1 MDIRG
6 KAARLIMSHISDR
19 AWDDFN
25 DEYARVEH
33 EIRDLGIGGFCLF
46 GGQLDRTPEMI
57 RRLSECSAFPLLVAS
72 DLERGLGQQVRGAT
86 AFPSLAMCGA
96 TGDPKLAQAQG
107 WVTGSEARRVGINL
121 VFAPVADVDSEPKNP
136 IIGVRAFGT
145 APSMVAEFTRAFVRG
160 LQAAGV
166 AATAKHF
173 PGHGDTKRDSHIE
186 LPVVEVG
193 SATIHARELVPFRAA
208 IDEGVKAIMTAHV
221 AYPGLGADA
230 SVTRA
235 VSAAGGSDLADEA
248 PEKQTGLVTSRRGA
262 ADSLPA
268 TLVPAISTALLRGEL
283 GFEGL
288 VVTDALLMGG
298 ITESYGPG
306 EAAVLALEAG
316 ADVLLMP
323 ADVEAAIDGI
333 VEATES
339 GRLSEERLDASIA
352 RAEELLGW
360 VASRAMP
367 GSVPGGVLA
376 QFSESLGI
384 AFEEPATVAAAIARR
399 GVTLL
404 RDERGLI
411 PLPAEA
417 LSGAVS
423 LVAVTDPKQPDGVA
437 WLRERLE
444 SQFPGAELTILDA
457 DCSEEKA
464 NGIIDNASTSE
475 LCIIALFD
483 EISAWKG
490 HSGPDGTVATVI
502 TRLLAASRQ
511 SVVLLFAGPQ
521 LVHAVEGADAVLCC
535 YDGSQPA
542 QLAGVAALLGEAEIF
557 GRRG

>member
-1 MDIRG
+1 MDIKR

-25 DEYARVEH
+25 DEYTRVEH
-33 EIRDLGIGGFCLF
+33 QIRDLGVGGFCLF

-57 RRLSECSAFPLLVAS
+57 RRLSECSDFPLLVAS

-96 TGDPKLAQAQG
+96 TGDPRLAQAQG
-107 WVTGSEARRVGINL
+107 WVTGSEARHVGINL

-145 APSMVAEFTRAFVRG
+145 DTSMVAEFTRASVRG

-173 PGHGDTKRDSHIE
+173 PGHGDTVHDSHIE
-186 LPVVEVG
+186 LPVVEAD
-193 SATIHARELVPFRAA
+193 SATMHARELVPFRAA

-221 AYPGLGADA
+221 AYPGLE
-230 SVTRA
+230 V
-235 VSAAGGSDLADEA
+235 GG
-248 PEKQTGLVTSRRGA
+248 
-262 ADSLPA
+262 LPA
-268 TLVPAISTALLRGEL
+268 TLAPAISTSLLRGEL

-298 ITESYGPG
+298 ISESYGPG
-306 EAAVLALEAG
+306 EAAVLALLAG

-323 ADVEAAIDGI
+323 ADVEAAIGGI
-333 VEATES
+333 VEATQS
-339 GRLSEERLDASIA
+339 GRLSEKRLDASIL

-360 VASRAMP
+360 LESRAMP
-367 GSVPGGVLA
+367 GPAPGGLSA
-376 QFSESLGI
+376 RFSEGLGI
-384 AFEEPATVAAAIARR
+384 AFEEPATVAAAIATR

-437 WLRERLE
+437 WLKERLE
-444 SQFPGAELTILDA
+444 SQLPGAKLIILDA
-457 DCSEEKA
+457 DCSEDKA
-464 NGIIDNASTSE
+464 NDIIDNASTSE

-490 HSGPDGTVATVI
+490 HSGPDGPVATVI

-511 SVVLLFAGPQ
+511 SIALLFAGPQ
-521 LVHAVEGADAVLCC
+521 LAHAVDGADAILCC

-542 QLAGVAALLGEAEIF
+542 QLAGVAALLGEAEVL

>member
-1 MDIRG
+1 
-6 KAARLIMSHISDR
+6 MSHISDR
-19 AWDDFN
+19 AGDDVSV
-25 DEYARVEH
+25 ECARVEH

-57 RRLSECSAFPLLVAS
+57 RRLSECSTFPLLIAS

-96 TGDPKLAQAQG
+96 TGDPRLAQAQG

-121 VFAPVADVDSEPKNP
+121 VFAPVADVDSETANP

-145 APSMVAEFTRAFVRG
+145 DPSMVADFTRAFVRG

-173 PGHGDTKRDSHIE
+173 PGHGDTVRDSHIE
-186 LPVVEVG
+186 LPVVEADSV
-193 SATIHARELVPFRAA
+193 TMHARELVPFRAA

-221 AYPGLGADA
+221 AYPGLAERNAPADK
-230 SVTRA
+230 
-235 VSAAGGSDLADEA
+235 A
-248 PEKQTGLVTSRRGA
+248 PEKQTGAVTSRRGA
-262 ADSLPA
+262 VNSLPA
-268 TLVPAISTALLRGEL
+268 TLAPAISTALLRGEL

-306 EAAVLALEAG
+306 EAAVLALLAG

-323 ADVEAAIDGI
+323 ADVEAAVDGI
-333 VEATES
+333 IEAAKS
-339 GRLSEERLDASIA
+339 GRLSEDRLDASIE
-352 RAEELLGW
+352 RAEELLAW
-360 VASRAMP
+360 LASRAMP
-367 GSVPGGVLA
+367 GPAPGGLTA
-376 QFSESLGI
+376 RFSEGLGI
-384 AFEEPATVAAAIARR
+384 AFEEPATVAAAIATR

-404 RDERGLI
+404 RDERGLV

-423 LVAVTDPKQPDGVA
+423 LVVVTDPKQPDGVA
-437 WLRERLE
+437 WLKERLE
-444 SQFPGAELTILDA
+444 SQFPGAELIILDA
-457 DCSEEKA
+457 DCSEEKG

-490 HSGPDGTVATVI
+490 HSGPDGPVATVI
-502 TRLLAASRQ
+502 TRLVAASRQ
-511 SVVLLFAGPQ
+511 SIALLFAGPQ
-521 LVHAVEGADAVLCC
+521 LAHVLKGADAVLCC

-542 QLAGVAALLGEAEIF
+542 QLAGVAALLGEAEIS

>member
-19 AWDDFN
+19 AGDDLN

-33 EIRDLGIGGFCLF
+33 EIRDLGVGGFCLF
-46 GGQLDRTPEMI
+46 GGQADRTPEMI
-57 RRLSECSAFPLLVAS
+57 RKLSECAAFPLLVAS

-96 TGDPKLAQAQG
+96 TGDPRLAQAQG
-107 WVTGSEARRVGINL
+107 WVTGSEARRVGVNL
-121 VFAPVADVDSEPKNP
+121 VFAPVADVDSEPNNP

-145 APSMVAEFTRAFVRG
+145 DPSMVADFTRAFVRG

-173 PGHGDTKRDSHIE
+173 PGHGDTVRDSHIE
-186 LPVVEVG
+186 LPVVEAG

-221 AYPGLGADA
+221 AYPGLQSDA
-230 SVTRA
+230 S
-235 VSAAGGSDLADEA
+235 D
-248 PEKQTGLVTSRRGA
+248 SRPT
-262 ADSLPA
+262 DTLPA
-268 TLVPAISTALLRGEL
+268 TLAPDISTALLRGEL

-306 EAAVLALEAG
+306 EAAVLALLAG

-323 ADVEAAIDGI
+323 ADVEKAIDGI
-333 VEATES
+333 VEATQS
-339 GRLSEERLDASIA
+339 GRLSDDRLDTSIE
-352 RAEELLGW
+352 RSEELLGW
-360 VASRAMP
+360 LASRAMP
-367 GSVPGGVLA
+367 GPAPGGL
-376 QFSESLGI
+376 SEGLGI
-384 AFEEPATVAAAIARR
+384 AFEEPSTVAAAIATR

-404 RDERGLI
+404 RDETGLI

-423 LVAVTDPKQPDGVA
+423 LVAVTDLKQPDGVG
-437 WLRERLE
+437 WLKERLE
-444 SQFPGAELTILDA
+444 SQFPGAELIILDA
-457 DCSEEKA
+457 DCSEDRA
-464 NGIIDNASTSE
+464 ISIIDSASTSE
-475 LCIIALFD
+475 LCIVALFD

-490 HSGPDGTVATVI
+490 HSGPDGPVATVI

-511 SVVLLFAGPQ
+511 SIALLFAGPQ
-521 LVHAVEGADAVLCC
+521 LVHTVEGADAILCC

-542 QLAGVAALLGEAEIF
+542 QLAGVAALLGETEIL
-557 GRRG
+557 GRRR

>member
-1 MDIRG
+1 
-6 KAARLIMSHISDR
+6 MSHISDR
-19 AWDDFN
+19 ARDDLN

-33 EIRDLGIGGFCLF
+33 EIRDLGVGGFCLF
-46 GGQLDRTPEMI
+46 GGQADRTQTMI
-57 RRLSECSAFPLLVAS
+57 RRLSESSDFPLLVAS

-86 AFPSLAMCGA
+86 VFPSLAMCGA
-96 TGDPKLAQAQG
+96 TGDPRLAQAQG
-107 WVTGSEARRVGINL
+107 WVTGSEARHVGINL
-121 VFAPVADVDSEPKNP
+121 VFAPVADVDSEPANP

-145 APSMVAEFTRAFVRG
+145 DPSMVAEFARAFVRG

-186 LPVVEVG
+186 LPVVEAG
-193 SATIHARELVPFRAA
+193 SATMHARELVPFRAA
-208 IDEGVKAIMTAHV
+208 IDEGVRAIMTAHV
-221 AYPGLGADA
+221 AYPGLEVGA
-230 SVTRA
+230 SSGRA
-235 VSAAGGSDLADEA
+235 TGAQPTAGG
-248 PEKQTGLVTSRRGA
+248 RGMPA
-262 ADSLPA
+262 VGGSGMPA
-268 TLVPAISTALLRGEL
+268 TLAPAISTALLRGEL

-306 EAAVLALEAG
+306 EAAVLALLAG

-367 GSVPGGVLA
+367 GLVPGGLLA
-376 QFSESLGI
+376 RLSDGLGI
-384 AFEEPATVAAAIARR
+384 AFEEPATVAAAIATR

-404 RDERGLI
+404 RDEACLI
-411 PLPAEA
+411 PLPVEA
-417 LSGAVS
+417 FSGAVS
-423 LVAVTDPKQPDGVA
+423 LVAVTDPKQPDGVT

-444 SQFPGAELTILDA
+444 SQFPGAKLIILDA
-457 DCSEEKA
+457 DCSEEEA
-464 NGIIDNASTSE
+464 NVIIDGASTSE

-490 HSGPDGTVATVI
+490 HSGPSGPTATVI
-502 TRLLAASRQ
+502 TQLLAASRQ
-511 SVVLLFAGPQ
+511 SIALLFAGPQ
-521 LVHAVEGADAVLCC
+521 LVRAVESADAILCC

-542 QLAGVAALLGEAEIF
+542 QLAGLAALFGEAETG
-557 GRRG
+557 GRR

>member
-19 AWDDFN
+19 AWDDFD

-33 EIRDLGIGGFCLF
+33 QIRDLGIGGFCLF
-46 GGQLDRTPEMI
+46 GGRVDRTAEMI

-96 TGDPKLAQAQG
+96 TGDPRLAQAQG
-107 WVTGSEARRVGINL
+107 WVTGVEARGVGINL

-145 APSMVAEFTRAFVRG
+145 DPSMVADFTRAFVQG

-186 LPVVEVG
+186 LPVVDTE
-193 SATIHARELVPFRAA
+193 SATMHARELVPFRAA

-221 AYPGLGADA
+221 AYPGLAAATSHSRATGA
-230 SVTRA
+230 
-235 VSAAGGSDLADEA
+235 
-248 PEKQTGLVTSRRGA
+248 
-262 ADSLPA
+262 LPA
-268 TLVPAISTALLRGEL
+268 TLAPAISTSLLRGEL

-298 ITESYGPG
+298 IAESYGPG
-306 EAAVLALEAG
+306 EAAVLALLAG

-323 ADVEAAIDGI
+323 DDVGAAIDGV

-339 GRLSEERLDASIA
+339 GRLSEDRLDASIE
-352 RAEELLGW
+352 RVEELLGW
-360 VASRAMP
+360 LASRAMP
-367 GSVPGGVLA
+367 GPAPGGLSA
-376 QFSESLGI
+376 RFSEGLSI
-384 AFEEPATVAAAIARR
+384 AFEEPATVAAAIATR

-404 RDERGLI
+404 RDKRGLI

-417 LSGAVS
+417 RSGAVS
-423 LVAVTDPKQPDGVA
+423 LVVVTDPKQPDGVA
-437 WLRERLE
+437 WLKERLE
-444 SQFPGAELTILDA
+444 SQFPGAELTILDE
-457 DCSEEKA
+457 DCSEDEA

-490 HSGPDGTVATVI
+490 HSGPDGSVATVI

-511 SVVLLFAGPQ
+511 SIALLFAGPQ
-521 LVHAVEGADAVLCC
+521 LAHAVEGADAILCC

-542 QLAGVAALLGEAEIF
+542 QLAGVAALLGEVEIS
-557 GRRG
+557 GRRV

>member
-1 MDIRG
+1 MNIRG

-19 AWDDFN
+19 AGDDPSV
-25 DEYARVEH
+25 EYARVEH
-33 EIRDLGIGGFCLF
+33 EIRDLGIGGLCLF
-46 GGQLDRTPEMI
+46 GGQADRTPEMI

-96 TGDPKLAQAQG
+96 TGDPRLAQAQG

-121 VFAPVADVDSEPKNP
+121 VFAPVADVDSEPTNP

-145 APSMVAEFTRAFVRG
+145 EPSMVADFTCAFVRG

-186 LPVVEVG
+186 LPVVDAD

-208 IDEGVKAIMTAHV
+208 IDEGVKVIMTAHV
-221 AYPGLGADA
+221 AYPGLQSNA
-230 SVTRA
+230 S
-235 VSAAGGSDLADEA
+235 D
-248 PEKQTGLVTSRRGA
+248 SRST
-262 ADSLPA
+262 DSLPA
-268 TLVPAISTALLRGEL
+268 TLAPDISTALLRGDL

-306 EAAVLALEAG
+306 EAVVLALEAG
-316 ADVLLMP
+316 ADMLLMP
-323 ADVEAAIDGI
+323 PDVEAAIDGI

-360 VASRAMP
+360 LASRAMP
-367 GSVPGGVLA
+367 GPAPGGL
-376 QFSESLGI
+376 SEGLGI
-384 AFEEPATVAAAIARR
+384 TFEEPATVAAAIATR

-404 RDERGLI
+404 SDETGLI
-411 PLPAEA
+411 PLPAEV

-423 LVAVTDPKQPDGVA
+423 LVAVTDPKQPDGVT

-444 SQFPGAELTILDA
+444 SQFPGAELIILDV
-457 DCSEEKA
+457 DCSEAEA
-464 NGIIDNASTSE
+464 SGIIDNALTSE

-490 HSGPDGTVATVI
+490 HSGPDGTVAAVI
-502 TRLLAASRQ
+502 TRLLAASWQ
-511 SVVLLFAGPQ
+511 SIALLFAGPQ
-521 LVHAVEGADAVLCC
+521 LAHTVEGADAILCC

-542 QLAGVAALLGEAEIF
+542 QLAGVAALLGEAEIS
-557 GRRG
+557 GRGG